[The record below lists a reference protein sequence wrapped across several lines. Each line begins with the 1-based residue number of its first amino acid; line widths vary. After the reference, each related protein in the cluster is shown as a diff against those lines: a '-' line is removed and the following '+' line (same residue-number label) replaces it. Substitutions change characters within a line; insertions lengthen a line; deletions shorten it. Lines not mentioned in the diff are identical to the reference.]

1 MAAISAK
8 KRVALIAVT
17 GASLLMILGA
27 VVYRSAFSMPS
38 KGDLNSAPVA
48 VTVEETLTNPFK
60 DQLPPWALEAIVKLY
75 RLGIVTGYQN
85 GNYGPADPVT
95 RGQITTLLYR
105 ILRSTNSIGEP
116 AGCVGT
122 YTDVAKDHYA
132 FRSTCLFKQQGWS
145 GDTATFQPDVPASRG
160 VTAAFLTRSVGES
173 LLGAMG
179 ATLEEKQDFDDIPI
193 GSAFYRDTA
202 TVNVTGLMTG
212 YPNGDFGAKNILNR
226 AEAAVVIY
234 RTLKKI
240 QQPVSSQETHSAAPE
255 QTTVS
260 SVPADQEESFS
271 AVASCAVEG
280 CDDGNDC
287 TTDTCD
293 LTKGCVF
300 QNAPAGTACDDGDS
314 ETTNDVCTVGKC
326 VGTEPAA
333 SSSSSSVAI
342 NLCANKDC
350 NSGNQCMN
358 DSCDPATGTCV
369 HSAKSADTPCNDN
382 NPATVNDVCD
392 ATGTCLGKVETPSC
406 ATIKTQS
413 FASAT
418 NGTVTAYDKDY
429 GLYLCTSGS
438 DIATELEPQYG
449 GVNFPAMSG
458 DNLVYYRNYGIVL
471 YNVPT
476 KQKTELEPAS
486 SGSNNPAIGGKYV
499 AYFKN
504 YGIVIY
510 NIETKQKTQVE
521 QPNSGCNNPSISGT
535 TLTYSCNYQQKTYNL
550 Q

>member
-1 MAAISAK
+1 
-8 KRVALIAVT
+8 
-17 GASLLMILGA
+17 
-27 VVYRSAFSMPS
+27 
-38 KGDLNSAPVA
+38 
-48 VTVEETLTNPFK
+48 
-60 DQLPPWALEAIVKLY
+60 
-75 RLGIVTGYQN
+75 
-85 GNYGPADPVT
+85 
-95 RGQITTLLYR
+95 
-105 ILRSTNSIGEP
+105 
-116 AGCVGT
+116 
-122 YTDVAKDHYA
+122 
-132 FRSTCLFKQQGWS
+132 
-145 GDTATFQPDVPASRG
+145 
-160 VTAAFLTRSVGES
+160 
-173 LLGAMG
+173 
-179 ATLEEKQDFDDIPI
+179 
-193 GSAFYRDTA
+193 
-202 TVNVTGLMTG
+202 
-212 YPNGDFGAKNILNR
+212 
-226 AEAAVVIY
+226 
-234 RTLKKI
+234 
-240 QQPVSSQETHSAAPE
+240 
-255 QTTVS
+255 
-260 SVPADQEESFS
+260 
-271 AVASCAVEG
+271 
-280 CDDGNDC
+280 
-287 TTDTCD
+287 
-293 LTKGCVF
+293 
-300 QNAPAGTACDDGDS
+300 
-314 ETTNDVCTVGKC
+314 
-326 VGTEPAA
+326 
-333 SSSSSSVAI
+333 
-342 NLCANKDC
+342 
-350 NSGNQCMN
+350 MN